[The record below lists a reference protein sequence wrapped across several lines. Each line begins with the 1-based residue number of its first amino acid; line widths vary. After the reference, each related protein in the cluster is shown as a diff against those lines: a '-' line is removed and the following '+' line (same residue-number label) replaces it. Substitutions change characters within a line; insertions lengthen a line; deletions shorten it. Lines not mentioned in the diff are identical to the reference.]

1 MRRFSFHIGTLV
13 ILVLVLGVGF
23 AALRE
28 SNDTWDSSIFSIT
41 LGALLLSILLAIHRT
56 EKRRAF
62 WLGFALFGTAYLALT
77 LVRSVEPRLIT
88 TKTLAYLESKVP
100 GRSVTSIVVSSLR
113 IRGTASGAFGND
125 IQNLKLAADGNQVVG
140 LWDAT
145 TSKLLGGWSG
155 TSENFIRIG
164 HSLFVLLV
172 GWIGGQLSRHLSRS
186 SRPAENLTTVD
197 VDGTIS

>member
-1 MRRFSFHIGTLV
+1 MKHIRFTIASLLV
-13 ILVLVLGVGF
+13 VVFFVAVGF
-23 AALRE
+23 AGLRE
-28 SNDTWDSSIFSIT
+28 ANESWDSGLFSLTI
-41 LGALLLSILLAIHRT
+41 AVLLLSIVLAIHRA